1 MIKLL
6 FTSLLFIVFMN
17 IHAQDTKAILKEYLI
32 KNNPAL
38 EIQQVKILDESKKY
52 ESYDVEDAMNVAITA
67 FTKGSILAIRASCD
81 NYEKLI
87 DYSSRPGI
95 DIMKSINKMTAD
107 IIELEEQFIKMKE
120 RSNKPLSIVTFNYVY
135 LNKNVNKVEDNN
147 AHVLI
152 SENEIIFFY

>member
-1 MIKLL
+1 MKKLL
-6 FTSLLFIVFMN
+6 FTSVLFIAFMN
-17 IHAQDTKAILKEYLI
+17 VHAQDTKAILKEYLI

-67 FTKGSILAIRASCD
+67 FTKGSIGAIRASCD

-120 RSNKPLSIVTFNYVY
+120 RSNKPLSIVTFNYVF
-135 LNKNVNKVEDNN
+135 LNKNVNKVENSN